1 MLIAALTAYLLLH
14 YGSHSSALTH
24 QFDQTAALIK
34 QHVKDEARQKQALT
48 TVDQMKTIVKAS
60 AKQREK
66 SMNALNELLAK
77 REVSAGDI
85 RLAAE
90 PLITE
95 DRATADKLLD
105 LRFQLKSTLTASEWA
120 KVFPGSAKSPDG
132 VKKTSP
138 LNAALEI
145 RFDPSAPRR
154 APRVAS

>member
-14 YGSHSSALTH
+14 YGSHSSALTP

-34 QHVKDEARQKQALT
+34 QHVKDEARQKRALT

-77 REVSAGDI
+77 REVSTGDI

-105 LRFQLKSTLTASEWA
+105 LRFQLKSALTASEWA
-120 KVFPGSAKSPDG
+120 KVFPGPAKSPEG
-132 VKKTSP
+132 VKKTSH

-145 RFDPSAPRR
+145 RFDLIAPQQ